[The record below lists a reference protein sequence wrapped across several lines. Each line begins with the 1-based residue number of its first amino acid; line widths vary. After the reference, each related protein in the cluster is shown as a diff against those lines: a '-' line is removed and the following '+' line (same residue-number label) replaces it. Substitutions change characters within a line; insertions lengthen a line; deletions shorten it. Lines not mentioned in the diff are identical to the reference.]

1 MKNSILISILLLFSI
16 GFIACEKEDPTIP
29 NEEELITTLKLSFQ
43 PVMGGSAVEFSFQ
56 DLDGDGGNAPVITSG
71 TLAPNTSYMCSLE
84 LLNELETPPAD
95 ITEEVEEEGDEH
107 QVFYQIT
114 NANLSF
120 SYTDQD
126 VNGDP
131 IGIMTSAVSGE
142 ISTGE
147 MTIILRHLP
156 QKPNDGT
163 ADNAGGET
171 DIEVTFDVEIR

>member
-1 MKNSILISILLLFSI
+1 M
-16 GFIACEKEDPTIP
+16 
-29 NEEELITTLKLSFQ
+29 
-43 PVMGGSAVEFSFQ
+43 
-56 DLDGDGGNAPVITSG
+56 
-71 TLAPNTSYMCSLE
+71 
-84 LLNELETPPAD
+84 
-95 ITEEVEEEGDEH
+95 
-107 QVFYQIT
+107 FYQIT